1 MQRVTVETL
10 TERVAALFRGK
21 GCAAEEANDVATSLV
36 GANLTGH
43 DSHGVVRVPRYLTW
57 MDEGVLR
64 AGAGLEILVDGGAF
78 VTADAGQGFGQ
89 VMGRRIVEV
98 GIERAHVHGVAV
110 TALRRSGHLGRIG
123 EWAERAAARGLVS
136 IHCVNVHGSVL
147 VAPFGGMEKRFST
160 APFAVGIP
168 QAEAPPLILD
178 FATSKVA
185 EGKVLNAIKG
195 GKALPP
201 ACIIAPD
208 GHLSHDP
215 SHFYGTTDPKVVPAA
230 VSAPGALVAMGDH
243 KGSGLAFMME
253 MLGGALT
260 GGGTCGPDKAPVLN
274 GMLSIYLDPSRLDP
288 ANDFHGEVARFADWV
303 RAAQPRPHTESVEVP
318 GDSERR
324 LMAERRRD
332 GVPLPDEVWGAL
344 EQAAERLGVA

>member
-1 MQRVTVETL
+1 MERVAVETL
-10 TERVAALFRGK
+10 TGAVAALFAAK
-21 GCAAEEANDVATSLV
+21 GCNDQEAADIATSLV

-43 DSHGVVRVPRYLTW
+43 DSHGVVRVPRYLAW
-57 MDEGVLR
+57 MDEDVLR
-64 AGAGLEILVDGGAF
+64 PNRALEVVVDGGAF

-89 VMGRRIVEV
+89 TMGRRIVDLGV
-98 GIERAHVHGVAV
+98 ARAREHGVAV
-110 TALRRSGHLGRIG
+110 TALRRSGHIGRIG
-123 EWAERAAARGLVS
+123 EWAERAAAHGLVS

-147 VAPFGGMEKRFST
+147 VAPFGAMEKRFST

-168 QAEAPPLILD
+168 QAGAPPLVLD

-215 SHFYGTTDPKVVPAA
+215 SDFYGVGDPAFVPAA

-260 GGGTCGPDKAPVLN
+260 GGGACGPDKAPVLN
-274 GMLSIYLDPSRLDP
+274 GMLSIFLDPARLDP
-288 ANDFHGEVARFADWV
+288 ENDFHGEVRRFTDWV
-303 RAAQPRPHTESVEVP
+303 RDAEPRPHVDHVEAP
-318 GDSERR
+318 GDTERR
-324 LMAERRRD
+324 LSAERSRD
-332 GVPLPDEVWGAL
+332 GVPLPEIGRASCR
-344 EQAAERLGVA
+344 ERVSFTV